1 MNLLAIPTLTL
12 LGSYL
17 LGAIPFGYLVARS
30 KSVDILRQGSGNIGA
45 TNVGRVLG
53 RKYGIL
59 VFVLDFAKGA
69 LPAAIATWVERS
81 ADWISQ
87 SSFPP
92 DSLRVA
98 ASLAAFLG
106 HLFPIYLRFRGG
118 KGVSTGAGA
127 VAVLLPLPFLVG
139 FLAWLVLL
147 CVTRYMSLASM
158 VAAIALTGV
167 RLAMAYPVTRDNGIL
182 TAFCLLATIL
192 VIVRHRSNLRRL
204 FQGTEN
210 RLQETPAM
218 LHFTKTLH
226 VLALGLWF
234 GTTIFFTITGLLIS
248 RAYEEVSLQSGG
260 ERPLWFPLP
269 AAYNQARPSDK
280 FPEPL
285 RKEQGSRAFGEA
297 VAPLFPWYFGIQAVC
312 GMIAAA
318 TALTFVRASGIVH
331 RIRAAVLLAGLATVG
346 VGIWLERVVD
356 EMRGP
361 RNNLTDAVLTGST
374 PSADEVSKANAA
386 RADFAQWHV
395 YSLLVNLATVLLV
408 TLAMALAGV
417 LPSRAEITV
426 TLDKHDAALT
436 LPPSHAFTPSRT
448 G

>member
-1 MNLLAIPTLTL
+1 MTTIGVSALTL
-12 LGSYL
+12 LAAYL

-30 KSVDILRQGSGNIGA
+30 KGVDILSQGSGNIGA

-69 LPAAIATWVERS
+69 IPAAAATWIESRT
-81 ADWISQ
+81 DL
-87 SSFPP
+87 SSLMWLPP

-98 ASLAAFLG
+98 AGLAAFLG

-118 KGVSTGAGA
+118 KGVSTGAGV

-139 FLAWLVLL
+139 FLVWLVLL
-147 CVTRYMSLASM
+147 CVTRYMSLASI
-158 VAAIALTGV
+158 VAAIFLTGV
-167 RLAMAYPVTRDNGIL
+167 RLATAYPLTWENGIL

-218 LHFTKTLH
+218 LLLTKTLH

-234 GTTIFFTITGLLIS
+234 GTVIFFTITGLLIS
-248 RAYEEVSLQSGG
+248 RAYEEVSVKSGG
-260 ERPLWFPLP
+260 QRPLWFPLP

-312 GMIAAA
+312 GLIAAA
-318 TALTFVRASGIVH
+318 TALTFVRASGTVH
-331 RIRAAVLLAGLATVG
+331 RIRAALLLLALFAVGAGL
-346 VGIWLERVVD
+346 WLERVVD

-361 RNNLTDAVLTGST
+361 RNNLTDAVLTSSS
-374 PSADEVSKANAA
+374 PSAEEIAKAGAA
-386 RADFAQWHV
+386 RADFIQWHT
-395 YSLLVNLATVLLV
+395 YSLLVNMATVLLV
-408 TLAMALAGV
+408 TVAMALAAA
-417 LPSRAEITV
+417 LPSRIGIADVLETSDTEV
-426 TLDKHDAALT
+426 VLS
-436 LPPSHAFTPSRT
+436 PSHPLTPSRT